1 MPPPDGPV
9 RILLSDSALP
19 VSMGTAYGPA
29 ANLPPEEPDDARSL
43 AEVVDGV
50 FADVDV
56 DSVEAVRE
64 VRRDE

>member
-1 MPPPDGPV
+1 
-9 RILLSDSALP
+9 
-19 VSMGTAYGPA
+19 MGTTIGPA
-29 ANLPPEEPDDARSL
+29 ADPPDDGEPDDDRSL
-43 AEVVDGV
+43 AEVIGGV

>member
-1 MPPPDGPV
+1 
-9 RILLSDSALP
+9 
-19 VSMGTAYGPA
+19 MGTAYGSA
-29 ANLPPEEPDDARSL
+29 ANLPPEKPDDDRSL

>member
-1 MPPPDGPV
+1 
-9 RILLSDSALP
+9 
-19 VSMGTAYGPA
+19 MGTAYGSA
-29 ANLPPEEPDDARSL
+29 ANLPPEKPDDARSL

-56 DSVEAVRE
+56 DSVEAVRD